1 MSRLLLYVMLPV
13 LIACVLIA
21 SRFVSWDSLKGED
34 PKALQF
40 VVKGTELLGGR
51 TDRDNRSA
59 ISAFTRAI
67 EISPKYAEAYVK
79 RGLAHYRLSEYRKRL
94 KIIRRH

>member
-34 PKALQF
+34 PKSTSVRRQRDRTPR
-40 VVKGTELLGGR
+40 GT
-51 TDRDNRSA
+51 NR
-59 ISAFTRAI
+59 
-67 EISPKYAEAYVK
+67 PW
-79 RGLAHYRLSEYRKRL
+79 
-94 KIIRRH
+94 